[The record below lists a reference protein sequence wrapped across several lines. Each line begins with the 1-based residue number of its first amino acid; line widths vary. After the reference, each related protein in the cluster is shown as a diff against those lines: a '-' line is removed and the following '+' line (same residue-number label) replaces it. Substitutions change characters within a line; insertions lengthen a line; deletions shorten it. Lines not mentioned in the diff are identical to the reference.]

1 MLQKKTIHVR
11 GIHDHRIHMA
21 SVILALLTGS
31 STNLQGFETV
41 FSSSPSF
48 LKIIKTLGAKFEIQ
62 K

>member
-1 MLQKKTIHVR
+1 
-11 GIHDHRIHMA
+11 MA

-48 LKIIKTLGAKFEIQ
+48 LRIIKTLGANFEIQ

>member
-1 MLQKKTIHVR
+1 MR